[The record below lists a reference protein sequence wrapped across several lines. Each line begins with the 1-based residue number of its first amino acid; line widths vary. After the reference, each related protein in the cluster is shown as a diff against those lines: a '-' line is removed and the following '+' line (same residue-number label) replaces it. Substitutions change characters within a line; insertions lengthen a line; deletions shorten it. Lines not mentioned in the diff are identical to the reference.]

1 MLRFE
6 GTGRRSVKALG
17 PVAVCR
23 REWSAIKCEVRDD
36 FKGKGRGE
44 GGERGFVVD
53 VVKELRNSG
62 AAESETSQACEGGS
76 VRREG
81 TGNLR
86 LGQEMA

>member
-1 MLRFE
+1 M
-6 GTGRRSVKALG
+6 KALG

-53 VVKELRNSG
+53 VVEELRNSVRPARVG
-62 AAESETSQACEGGS
+62 QYGEKEQETCVWGKRWLDARDVYRPRKCVVWDRS
-76 VRREG
+76 
-81 TGNLR
+81 
-86 LGQEMA
+86 